1 MRKILVSPSFFPPI
15 HNKLYLIRRGLYFG
29 IAKHAGTL
37 TGRMMDFGC
46 GQKPY
51 RDLFS
56 NVSEYIGVDFEGE
69 GHSHENEQIDV
80 FYDGKTIP
88 FPDNSFDSVLST
100 EVFEHIFNLED
111 VLNEINRVMK
121 PGGRLLITCPFFWGL
136 HEVPVD
142 FARYTPYALKSILEK
157 KGFKI
162 LALEKSGNSISTI
175 SQLKILDGPPR
186 LFNNKITRLLGLG
199 QLSDLIYTLYK
210 NITSNLKNRSHLYN
224 NNSAIYLNNVVLAEK
239 NN

>member
-1 MRKILVSPSFFPPI
+1 MKFSKIKYEFNPNVFYSGYLLRK
-15 HNKLYLIRRGLYFG
+15 KLLLAVDRYAHYMN
-29 IAKHAGTL
+29 
-37 TGRMMDFGC
+37 GRMMDFGC
-46 GQKPY
+46 GSKPY
-51 RDLFS
+51 KSIF
-56 NVSEYIGVDFEGE
+56 NVNEYIGVDYNGE